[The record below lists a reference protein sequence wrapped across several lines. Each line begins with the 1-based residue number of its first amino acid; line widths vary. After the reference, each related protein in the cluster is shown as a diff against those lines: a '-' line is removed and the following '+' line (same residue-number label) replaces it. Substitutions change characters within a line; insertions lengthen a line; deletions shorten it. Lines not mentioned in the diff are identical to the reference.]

1 MAWNTARSAG
11 PTRPSGWP
19 GLVGTTEHPPGAGL
33 AALPNDRDWRRIEAF
48 PAQLDSAP
56 AVGAVTLGDKLI
68 GDGQAT

>member
-1 MAWNTARSAG
+1 
-11 PTRPSGWP
+11 
-19 GLVGTTEHPPGAGL
+19 
-33 AALPNDRDWRRIEAF
+33 LPNDRDWRQIEAF